1 MLTLHNI
8 SKHYQDHV
16 ALHNTTLTFAPGAF
30 NVLLGPSGAGKST
43 LLRSCNLLAEPSTGY
58 VEADGIGAV
67 RSQSQSRQLRLMT
80 ACVFQQHQL
89 ILRQSVLTNVLN
101 GRVGARPLWA
111 GLLPTPRADIEDA
124 LRCLERVGL
133 EDYALTRAGS
143 LSGGQQQRVGIARA
157 LMQKPRILL
166 ADEPVASLDPTR
178 AEEVLGLLHN
188 ICREDALCA
197 VVSLHQVRFAKRF
210 ADRIIALRA
219 GRVVFDGT
227 PEVLTQEALTHIYAP
242 QTETPLCSAIKP
254 QRPTEPPVA
263 FNQTARAS

>member
-1 MLTLHNI
+1 
-8 SKHYQDHV
+8 
-16 ALHNTTLTFAPGAF
+16 
-30 NVLLGPSGAGKST
+30 
-43 LLRSCNLLAEPSTGY
+43 
-58 VEADGIGAV
+58 
-67 RSQSQSRQLRLMT
+67 
-80 ACVFQQHQL
+80 
-89 ILRQSVLTNVLN
+89 
-101 GRVGARPLWA
+101 
-111 GLLPTPRADIEDA
+111 
-124 LRCLERVGL
+124 
-133 EDYALTRAGS
+133 
-143 LSGGQQQRVGIARA
+143 
-157 LMQKPRILL
+157 MQKPRILL

-188 ICREDALCA
+188 ICREDGLCA